1 MSKNEAVSPD
11 DEKWRAERDGDTL
24 IDAQEIRS
32 DPKRLKKAL
41 KHLADRRDD
50 AAKAFSLESKTKT
63 RMKESFSKKGD
74 S

>member
-1 MSKNEAVSPD
+1 MSKEMAAPTTD
-11 DEKWRAERDGDTL
+11 DKWRAERDGDTL
-24 IDAQEIRS
+24 IDAQEVRG

-41 KHLADRRDD
+41 AHLADRRDD

-63 RMKESFSKKGD
+63 RMKESFSEKGD